1 MGEDEQTVNDGPVVT
16 AIDAAPAGPESEPV
30 ASDSVPESSPSEP
43 QQRDWA
49 PDSLASESEIA
60 STPLAVFD
68 TPATDEKWHRREA
81 LRFAIKLAHDG
92 ATPES
97 VLAVAA
103 RFHAYIQGA

>member
-1 MGEDEQTVNDGPVVT
+1 MDENEQMNDVPLVAAV
-16 AIDAAPAGPESEPV
+16 DAAPAVPASEPI
-30 ASDSVPESSPSEP
+30 ASDSAPEPSPSEP

-68 TPATDEKWHRREA
+68 AASPDEQWQRREA

-92 ATPES
+92 ATPDS

-103 RFHAYIQGA
+103 RFLAYIQGA